1 MRWRWRTVACTIGI
15 GYKSPPSSTS
25 GATIRLL
32 VFLFDSVCV
41 WLQLRF
47 ARCWFYT
54 TKLSLF
60 LFTKILVC
68 RRSLW
73 AFPDSSGTQCLF
85 WYAIDGI
92 PPPIRRYLRTLV
104 SDTLFLWWIF
114 FCYMRIV
121 FTYADKQRFMW
132 CHFEVG
138 QGGNF
143 AFQYPDGWLVNK
155 RKIFSLVEIYN
166 TTSTIQCRPKSIEYT
181 TKRSDFNTN
190 TNAFEWKYCAQ
201 LM

>member
-1 MRWRWRTVACTIGI
+1 MLIIPQNYHCFYLQKYSFAVA
-15 GYKSPPSSTS
+15 
-25 GATIRLL
+25 
-32 VFLFDSVCV
+32 VCGPF
-41 WLQLRF
+41 Q
-47 ARCWFYT
+47 
-54 TKLSLF
+54 
-60 LFTKILVC
+60 
-68 RRSLW
+68 
-73 AFPDSSGTQCLF
+73 
-85 WYAIDGI
+85 
-92 PPPIRRYLRTLV
+92 TLV
-104 SDTLFLWWIF
+104 GHNVCFDMQLMECRHPSDAIYALCCLILCFCGGF
-114 FCYMRIV
+114 FCCYMRIV